1 MTHELKGRLYR
12 GEYNEWLV
20 KTEEQEYQLHPDD
33 VEELL
38 ELDRIF
44 DNLEARISQKPEVD
58 FQVIVK
64 SKLTGSTVYAKLI
77 KS

>member
-1 MTHELKGRLYR
+1 MKGHLYR
-12 GEYNEWLV
+12 REYNEWLI

-33 VEELL
+33 VEYLL

-44 DNLEARISQKPEVD
+44 DNLEARISQNSEVQ
-58 FQVIVK
+58 FSIVNHN
-64 SKLTGSTVYAKLI
+64 KLTGIATYAKLI